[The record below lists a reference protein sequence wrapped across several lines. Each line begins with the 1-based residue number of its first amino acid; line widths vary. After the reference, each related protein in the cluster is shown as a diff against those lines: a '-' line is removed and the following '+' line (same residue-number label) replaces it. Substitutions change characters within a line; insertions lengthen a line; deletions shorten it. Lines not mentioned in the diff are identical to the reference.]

1 MPVNTRG
8 AIMRSAPG
16 KWEVVD
22 LVSDDPR
29 AGEIQVKLAA
39 SGMCH
44 SDDHVATGDIPVAH
58 YPMCGGHEGAGV
70 VTAVGPNTKGFEVG
84 DHVVFSFLP
93 ACGKCRWCAERSV
106 LPLRPRR
113 RAARRSPLRRPRELP
128 VHHLRRDAASARCAA
143 SARSPR

>member
-29 AGEIQVKLAA
+29 PGELQVKLAA

-70 VTAVGPNTKGFEVG
+70 VTAVGPNTKGFEEG

-93 ACGKCRWCAERSV
+93 GLRQVPLVRERPV
-106 LPLRPRR
+106 LPVRPRR
-113 RAARRSPLRRPRELP
+113 RPARRRPLRRPRELP
-128 VHHLRRDAASARCAA
+128 VHHVRRDAGRPDVRPRAP
-143 SARSPR
+143 SPR